1 MKKQTIKHEDI
12 KQGCLLPTYLILIAI
27 AFALMIIMAFSLKSC
42 HKSNYDYS
50 PNTIN
55 TVEDQS
61 QVDEMR
67 SYHSDKGLTT
77 VENGLIVIKK

>member
-12 KQGCLLPTYLILIAI
+12 KQGCLLPTYLIFISI
-27 AFALMIIMAFSLKSC
+27 AFALMIVMAFSLKSC
-42 HKSNYDYS
+42 HESNYDYS

-67 SYHSDKGLTT
+67 SYHSEKGLTV
-77 VENGLIVIKK
+77 VENGSLIIKK

>member
-50 PNTIN
+50 PNTVN
-55 TVEDQS
+55 TVDQS
-61 QVDEMR
+61 QTDEMR